1 MSVELGKFNILRVV
15 KTVDFGLYLDGGAEG
30 EILLPSRYVPEGT
43 QIGDELRVFLYLDN
57 EERLIAT
64 TLEPL
69 VQVGQFA
76 WLEVA
81 WINQYGAFLNWGL
94 MKDLFVPFR
103 EQKMKMQQ
111 GNSYLV
117 HCHLDEES
125 YRIVA
130 SAKVERYLSKEMPSY
145 QEGEEVEILV
155 WQKTDLGFKAIVEN
169 RFSGLL
175 YDNEVFTPLRS
186 GMRLTAYIKQV
197 RPDGKIDLI
206 LQRGGRQTV
215 GGFAGQLLDWLGEH
229 GGRCPLGDKSPAEA
243 IYETFGVS
251 KKVFKQ
257 AVGDLYKRRLITL
270 APEELR
276 LLEGK

>member
-1 MSVELGKFNILRVV
+1 M
-15 KTVDFGLYLDGGAEG
+15 
-30 EILLPSRYVPEGT
+30 
-43 QIGDELRVFLYLDN
+43 
-57 EERLIAT
+57 
-64 TLEPL
+64 
-69 VQVGQFA
+69 
-76 WLEVA
+76 
-81 WINQYGAFLNWGL
+81 
-94 MKDLFVPFR
+94 
-103 EQKMKMQQ
+103 
-111 GNSYLV
+111 
-117 HCHLDEES
+117 
-125 YRIVA
+125 
-130 SAKVERYLSKEMPSY
+130 
-145 QEGEEVEILV
+145 EILV

-206 LQRGGRQTV
+206 LQRSGRQTV